1 MAPAPPGG
9 PIKAQRRP
17 RGRHLRDGVGLREEG
32 QLARGLREFPAAWA
46 GVLFRALLPAG
57 RAGNLAAAAAVAVA
71 VAPKAKPSIRATGAL
86 LPGAA
91 DTLFVFQNRHHTL
104 EAGVCLLARS
114 LAPDERVAFKVEQ
127 SLD

>member
-1 MAPAPPGG
+1 M
-9 PIKAQRRP
+9 
-17 RGRHLRDGVGLREEG
+17 REEG